1 MFVLIQ
7 PEENDGYTTEKR
19 NVKLGKSKNE
29 IVEILKGITVGEL
42 IVDDGVNLLV
52 NNQKVKRI
60 IE

>member
-1 MFVLIQ
+1 MLIV
-7 PEENDGYTTEKR
+7 NTEKR

-52 NNQKVKRI
+52 DNQKVKRI

>member
-1 MFVLIQ
+1 M
-7 PEENDGYTTEKR
+7 
-19 NVKLGKSKNE
+19 
-29 IVEILKGITVGEL
+29 VEVQKGLTVGEL